1 MRNVV
6 EAGPIYTDCE
16 HPPTILHG
24 RTELSVDDQGVVVIA
39 NYQCELNYKL
49 IGQPQLTCDTDTDE
63 WQGELPE
70 CKLEGEQDAESTS
83 SGPIDSSNSASSID
97 TDSNI
102 AIVVENIPPQTEVTA
117 PSVEPS
123 TASNDLKEVVI
134 LSSPEAESTEA
145 IIESTESSLKKK
157 RRKEKLSATPEDER
171 IDAEFASHL
180 DNSCTDNGVEA
191 PSVGDSFVR
200 EYT

>member
-1 MRNVV
+1 MSHPV
-6 EAGPIYTDCE
+6 EAGPVYTDCE

-39 NYQCELNYKL
+39 NYQCESNYKL
-49 IGQPQLTCDTDTDE
+49 FGQAQLTCDIDTDE

-70 CKLEGEQDAESTS
+70 CKLEGEQDSS
-83 SGPIDSSNSASSID
+83 SGPIDSTNSPSSID
-97 TDSNI
+97 SDSNI
-102 AIVVENIPPQTEVTA
+102 AIVVENIPPQIDVTV

-123 TASNDLKEVVI
+123 TTENVLEEVAI
-134 LSSPEAESTEA
+134 AASPEAESTEPIA
-145 IIESTESSLKKK
+145 ESTESSLKKK
-157 RRKEKLSATPEDER
+157 RRKEKISATPEDGR

-191 PSVGDSFVR
+191 PSVGDSFVL